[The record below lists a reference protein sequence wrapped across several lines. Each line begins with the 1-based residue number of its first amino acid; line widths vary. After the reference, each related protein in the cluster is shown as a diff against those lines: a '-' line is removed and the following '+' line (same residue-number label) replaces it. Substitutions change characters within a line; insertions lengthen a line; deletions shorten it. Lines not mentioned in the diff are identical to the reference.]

1 MFFYLLHIPLI
12 HGLGILASWLSGHP
26 PANMV
31 NLTTWVTAN
40 PQLKGYGFSLL
51 VVYLVWIAV
60 MLMLYP
66 VSVWFS
72 RYKQANQGHK
82 KWLSYF

>member
-12 HGLGILASWLSGHP
+12 HGLGVLAAGLSGHP
-26 PANMV
+26 PADMV

-40 PQLKGYGFSLL
+40 TQLQGYGFSLP

-60 MLMLYP
+60 MLLLYP
-66 VSVWFS
+66 LSRLFS
-72 RYKQANQGHK
+72 QYKQANQGQK